1 MLKGDKSIK
10 FPAEIIP
17 TAVFG
22 VMPPL
27 LMIEALKNEIVTALE
42 QIQASL
48 EKIGGGGCN
57 PCEKV
62 VLHRRGCF
70 MEGSMESNEKRR
82 ALKQNVSQSTDCS

>member
-1 MLKGDKSIK
+1 
-10 FPAEIIP
+10 
-17 TAVFG
+17 
-22 VMPPL
+22 MPPL

-48 EKIGGGGCN
+48 EKIRGGGCN

-62 VLHRRGCF
+62 VLHRGGCF